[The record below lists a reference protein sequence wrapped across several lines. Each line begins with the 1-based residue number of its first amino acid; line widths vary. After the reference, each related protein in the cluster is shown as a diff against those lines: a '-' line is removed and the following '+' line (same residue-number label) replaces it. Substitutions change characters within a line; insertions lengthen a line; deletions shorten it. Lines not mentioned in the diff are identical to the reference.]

1 MGKTSCF
8 LMVRIAVVPAST
20 EEKRSLDMLILI
32 RSDESEQFTC
42 KIVSASI
49 LSISDTFYPS

>member
-1 MGKTSCF
+1 
-8 LMVRIAVVPAST
+8 MVRIAVVPVST

-32 RSDESEQFTC
+32 RSDESEQLTC

-49 LSISDTFYPS
+49 LSVSDTFYPS